1 MSTDVI
7 NLIFGMKL
15 RQARLEANLS
25 LTEFAARAELSPS
38 YVTEM
43 EKGRKYPKPDKI
55 VKMAHVLGKAYDE
68 LVSIK
73 LNPALAYLENMLSS
87 PLLRH
92 FPFEEFELDPNE
104 LVGLFTKAPDKAS
117 ALLHAIW
124 EIARQYD
131 MKDEHFFRAA
141 LRSYQEIHE
150 NYFPEIEEEA
160 EAFAAKYHLNL
171 FPVGIEQLKQI
182 LQQQFGYRVDET
194 TLADHELLSHY
205 RAVYIDTPRKTLL
218 INPNL
223 YELQRK
229 FILARELGY
238 AALGLNE
245 RSVTST
251 PDQVL
256 SFRQVSNDFKASYFG
271 GALLMPRQPMIA
283 DISTLFNQTSW
294 SAEPLLAML
303 NHYDVT
309 PEMLLYRF
317 SEVIPAAFGI
327 SLHFLRFHNVDG
339 SYKLI
344 KRINMNRLLLPS
356 GIGLHEHYCRRWLAS
371 RLLINLS
378 EQTGP
383 QQQPLVDVQISQ
395 FLESQDRFLDI
406 GFARPLVLTPTVGS
420 SVVVGFRFTPEL
432 SKVIKFVDDP
442 VIHRTVIHETCQRC
456 PIDDCA
462 VRKSVPTVLWGEQ
475 LRDRRNAAIAEIRRT
490 LLP

>member
-55 VKMAHVLGKAYDE
+55 VKMAQVLGKGYDE

-160 EAFAAKYHLNL
+160 EAFAAKYQLNL
-171 FPVGIEQLKQI
+171 FPVGIDQLKQI
-182 LQQQFGYRVDET
+182 LQQQFGYHIDET
-194 TLADHELLSHY
+194 SLAEHEILSHY

-223 YELQRK
+223 YQLQRK

-283 DISTLFNQTSW
+283 DIATLFNQTTW

-327 SLHFLRFHNVDG
+327 SLHFLRFHNVEG

-371 RLLINLS
+371 RLLINLADHN
-378 EQTGP
+378 G
-383 QQQPLVDVQISQ
+383 QQQPLVDVQISE
-395 FLESQDRFLDI
+395 FLESQDRFLDL

-432 SKVIKFVDDP
+432 AKVIKFVDDP
-442 VIHRTVIHETCQRC
+442 AIHRAVIHETCQRC
-456 PIDDCA
+456 PIDDCV